1 VNTEN
6 EVPTNA
12 AQTTSQPGHDTRV
25 STQGSHE
32 AASTVTQPARSRRR
46 RRSSDDVPQ
55 QDEPHKRR
63 RLRDLPVRRAAAS
76 LATATATAAATL
88 ATATATAAASLATAT
103 ATAAATGE
111 VTAVGA
117 TEGRDDGDEEGAAS
131 AATKA
136 CPVCLLTQADVA
148 VIPCGHCICVRC
160 FDHITSMPAVNAD
173 NPQPKSCP
181 VCRSIIHGKLHLHF
195 VL

>member
-1 VNTEN
+1 MNTEN

-25 STQGSHE
+25 STEGSHE

>member
-1 VNTEN
+1 M
-6 EVPTNA
+6 PTNA

-76 LATATATAAATL
+76 LATATTTAAATL

-117 TEGRDDGDEEGAAS
+117 TEGKDDGDEEGAAS

>member
-1 VNTEN
+1 MIICTGEIK
-6 EVPTNA
+6 NA
-12 AQTTSQPGHDTRV
+12 
-25 STQGSHE
+25 
-32 AASTVTQPARSRRR
+32 R

-181 VCRSIIHGKLHLHF
+181 VCSSIIHGKLHLHF